1 MLTCRRDKFIV
12 RARTHSLRQSITL
25 NVLRSTDKKGRK
37 AKQKKSPGYRFDFW
51 LFGGIKEKRGRE
63 GRRDGP
69 EVEKQTTAVI
79 S

>member
-12 RARTHSLRQSITL
+12 RARTHSLRQFITL
-25 NVLRSTDKKGRK
+25 NVLRSTDKKGRR
-37 AKQKKSPGYRFDFW
+37 KKSPGYRFDFW